1 MIKKQEFPIAS
12 LLPVGKENAI
22 TTTELL
28 KLSGIGNSRDL
39 QRQIASE
46 REHGAIICSGSGA
59 GYWRP
64 KDLQEIRTFVQ
75 VMDLKAF
82 NTLKAAAG
90 ARKLLRE
97 KEGRKNGE

>member
-1 MIKKQEFPIAS
+1 MKKQEFPIES
-12 LLPVGKENAI
+12 LLPVGRENAI

-46 REHGAIICSGSGA
+46 REHGALICSGAGR

-64 KDLQEIRTFVQ
+64 KDYKE
-75 VMDLKAF
+75 
-82 NTLKAAAG
+82 
-90 ARKLLRE
+90 LRE
-97 KEGRKNGE
+97 FVRIMDAKSRNIQKATEGAKKILLQGDIEE

>member
-1 MIKKQEFPIAS
+1 MKKQEFPIES
-12 LLPVGKENAI
+12 LLPVGRENAI

-46 REHGAIICSGSGA
+46 REHGALICSGAGR

-64 KDLQEIRTFVQ
+64 KDNWEVREFVRIMDAKSRNIQKATEGAKKILLQGDTE
-75 VMDLKAF
+75 
-82 NTLKAAAG
+82 
-90 ARKLLRE
+90 E
-97 KEGRKNGE
+97 

>member
-1 MIKKQEFPIAS
+1 MKKQEFPIES
-12 LLPVGKENAI
+12 LLPVGRENAI

-46 REHGAIICSGSGA
+46 REHGALICSGAGR

-64 KDLQEIRTFVQ
+64 KDYKE
-75 VMDLKAF
+75 
-82 NTLKAAAG
+82 
-90 ARKLLRE
+90 LRE
-97 KEGRKNGE
+97 FVRIMDAKSRNIQKATEGAKKILLQGDTEE